1 MHNHSF
7 NRLPEAGKSRS
18 RSVSNGVTIYGGK
31 GMEENI
37 VELGSPHEEELEQE
51 TPMNRIRAKT
61 TVVLT
66 VSDRVEWQDDL
77 F

>member
-1 MHNHSF
+1 MSH
-7 NRLPEAGKSRS
+7 
-18 RSVSNGVTIYGGK
+18 GVTIYGGK
-31 GMEENI
+31 SLEANI
-37 VELGSPHEEELEQE
+37 VELGSPHEEEVEQE

-66 VSDRVEWQDDL
+66 VSERVEWQDDL